1 MVIAD
6 LNYLE
11 STTELSKIEGGRRG
25 LVRFNTNQFNI
36 SYLSQSATAN
46 AGNSSGI
53 SIGNTAIALNI
64 ATIIQINV

>member
-11 STTELSKIEGGRRG
+11 STVETSKVEGAGRG
-25 LVRFNTNQFNI
+25 GPRFNTSQLNI

-46 AGNSSGI
+46 AGNGSGI

-64 ATIIQINV
+64 ATVIQINV